1 MWRGAAATKALI
13 RIFIIAKISGKLR
26 ARFSKLLKI
35 FLRSSQVLS
44 FKSYDFIKI
53 VLGFENRA
61 RSFPEIL
68 AMIKIRIRAFVAA
81 ARLPVVHG
89 PLCKLQKLY

>member
-1 MWRGAAATKALI
+1 VWRGAAATKALI

-61 RSFPEIL
+61 SV
-68 AMIKIRIRAFVAA
+68 FVYYHMTQPAVSA
-81 ARLPVVHG
+81 GLRWV
-89 PLCKLQKLY
+89 LY